1 MSLLSL
7 GLFCLF
13 LVVQTSL
20 AGPQPRRGPTD
31 LLWAPRLHVKEGLW
45 SSGQWSTWKQW
56 SDLERSCHGV
66 LGLRRPGSTPSANRL
81 CWSLS
86 GPHPQ
91 DSREMY
97 SSGLVPA
104 PDPLLGNAVAVCA
117 FLTCVAPSPGT
128 HSGSVCLPQ
137 LCVPS
142 SLLGTRGCVCLPQLC
157 HALSRGHVVAVVP
170 FSGLC
175 SLHWAWALLCCVKWP
190 WHLLSVFPLPVTA
203 LQ

>member
-66 LGLRRPGSTPSANRL
+66 LGLRRPGSTPSVNRL

-104 PDPLLGNAVAVCA
+104 PDPLLGNAVALCA
-117 FLTCVAPSPGT
+117 FLTCVYPLLSWGHVAVCAFLGCVTPSPRDTWWLWCPFLDSVPCTGPGHCCAVSSGPGT
-128 HSGSVCLPQ
+128 CS
-137 LCVPS
+137 
-142 SLLGTRGCVCLPQLC
+142 
-157 HALSRGHVVAVVP
+157 
-170 FSGLC
+170 LC
-175 SLHWAWALLCCVKWP
+175 SLC
-190 WHLLSVFPLPVTA
+190 
-203 LQ
+203 Q